1 MKMIVQ
7 WCIGSVVA
15 LAGLMESA
23 AAAELRV
30 VDSAGLVRAV
40 KVIRDT
46 GQVVVTVRAI
56 GDAKVQ
62 GECSATNVDGLAAEQ
77 KAPVSSQ
84 GECVFSNLPGGTW
97 QIATPQG
104 TSWKARIN
112 G

>member
-1 MKMIVQ
+1 MAL
-7 WCIGSVVA
+7 IGFV
-15 LAGLMESA
+15 GSA

-46 GQVVVTVRAI
+46 GQVVVTVRAA

-62 GECSATNVDGLAAEQ
+62 GECGATNVDGLAAEQ
-77 KAPVSSQ
+77 KAPVSGQ

-97 QIATPQG
+97 QIVVPQG
-104 TSWKARIN
+104 TTWKARIN